1 MAFNPIVDDSKCAG
15 CEECV
20 EVCPVDVF
28 EMQEGKSVAVNAE
41 ECLGCES
48 CVEVCEED
56 AITVEET

>member
-1 MAFNPIVDDSKCAG
+1 MAFNPIVDEAKCAG

-28 EMQEGKSVAVNAE
+28 EMQDGKTHAVNAE

-56 AITVEET
+56 AITIEET